1 MMERVRSNDGTWIA
15 FEQAGQGPAV
25 VLIGGALMDQAANAP
40 LAGLLSRHFTVF
52 SYDRRGRGE
61 SGDTAP
67 YAVVREVED
76 VHAVIGETGQAVCLF
91 GHSSG
96 AVLALEAAD
105 RLPSKIKRLALY
117 EPPFIVDDS
126 RSPVPAEYLTELKL
140 LLAEGRR
147 GDTVEYFMNHG
158 LDAAPDSIA
167 HMKEGPMWQ
176 DVVQLAHTLPYDAA
190 IMANTMNGKPLPVA
204 RWATVEAPTL
214 VIDERQSATYLRH
227 SAEALAQML
236 PNAQLRTLSTD
247 GPGAAPENLTP
258 VLIEFFQASARVV

>member
-1 MMERVRSNDGTWIA
+1 MARVRSNDGTWIA
-15 FEQAGQGPAV
+15 FEQAGQGPPV
-25 VLIGGALMDQAANAP
+25 VLIGGALMDQAASAP
-40 LAGLLSRHFTVF
+40 LAALLSQHFTVF

-67 YAVVREVED
+67 YAVAREVED
-76 VHAVIGETGQAVCLF
+76 VHAVIEEAGEAVCLF

-96 AVLALEAAD
+96 AVLGLEAAD
-105 RLPSKIKRLALY
+105 QLPQKIKRLALY

-126 RSPVPAEYLTELKL
+126 RSPAPAEYRTELKL

-147 GDTVEYFMNHG
+147 GDTVEYFMNHA

-167 HMKEGPMWQ
+167 HLKEGPLWHEI
-176 DVVQLAHTLPYDAA
+176 VQLAHTLPYDAA
-190 IMANTMNGKPLPVA
+190 LMTNTTNGKPLPVA
-204 RWATVEAPTL
+204 RWASVAVPTL

-227 SAEALAQML
+227 AAEALVEML
-236 PNAQLRTLSTD
+236 PNAELCTLSID

-258 VLIEFFQASARVV
+258 MLSEFFQA

>member
-1 MMERVRSNDGTWIA
+1 MARVRSNDGTWIA

-25 VLIGGALMDQAANAP
+25 VLIGGALMDQAASAP
-40 LAGLLSRHFTVF
+40 LAELLSRQFTVF

-67 YAVVREVED
+67 YAVAREVED
-76 VHAVIGETGQAVCLF
+76 VNAVICEVGDAVCLF

-96 AVLALEAAD
+96 AVLGLEAAD
-105 RLPSKIKRLALY
+105 QLPAKIKRLALY

-126 RSPVPAEYLTELKL
+126 RAPVPAEYLAELKL

-167 HMKEGPMWQ
+167 RAKEGPMWHEI
-176 DVVQLAHTLPYDAA
+176 VQLAHTLPYDAA
-190 IMANTMNGKPLPVA
+190 IMANTMSGTPLSVA
-204 RWATVEAPTL
+204 RWASVAVPTL
-214 VIDERQSATYLRH
+214 VVDERQSATYLRH
-227 SAEALAQML
+227 AAEALTQML
-236 PNAQLRTLSTD
+236 PNAQLCTLSTD
-247 GPGAAPENLTP
+247 GPGTVPENLSP
-258 VLIEFFQASARVV
+258 VLVEFFQAR